1 VGRPPTT
8 GGSRVGEL
16 AYERRGSGEPIVL
29 LHGLGSRR
37 KAFRPVIDRLAG
49 ERELIAVDLPGF
61 GESRPDPAG
70 TKLTVADHA
79 ERIERF
85 CEELDLERPHLAGNS
100 MGGAIAL
107 ELGRRGAARSITVF
121 SPIGFWGKAGQAWCR
136 NYLRAGFRLGQRMPE
151 PPSPAV
157 DLFLTRLSV
166 FVSSF
171 GKPFKAPAEEVLG
184 TRDDALAAPGFLDA
198 LDFGLDYTF
207 REPAEL
213 GAVPITVAWGRRD
226 LLLPYWTQAP
236 RARRNLPLARHL
248 ALTGCG
254 HIPFYDDPELCSGV
268 LRAGTGG

>member
-61 GESRPDPAG
+61 GESRP
-70 TKLTVADHA
+70 
-79 ERIERF
+79 
-85 CEELDLERPHLAGNS
+85 DLERPHLAGNS

>member
-1 VGRPPTT
+1 MAQ
-8 GGSRVGEL
+8 L
-16 AYERRGSGEPIVL
+16 AHDRRGSGEPVVL

-85 CEELDLERPHLAGNS
+85 CEELDLERPHLAGSS

-107 ELGRRGAARSITVF
+107 ELGRRGVARSITVF

-136 NYLRAGFRLGQRMPE
+136 ANLSLGFRLGHWMPE

-157 DLFLTRLSV
+157 DLLFTRLAMSV
-166 FVSSF
+166 FSF

-184 TRDDALAAPGFLDA
+184 TRDAALAAAFSTRSTSASTTGSA
-198 LDFGLDYTF
+198 
-207 REPAEL
+207 
-213 GAVPITVAWGRRD
+213 IRRS
-226 LLLPYWTQAP
+226 WV
-236 RARRNLPLARHL
+236 
-248 ALTGCG
+248 GC
-254 HIPFYDDPELCSGV
+254 
-268 LRAGTGG
+268 R